1 MFFRG
6 RAKSAGEGAT
16 ESPAHRADIQGRT
29 QATRARRKRVL
40 DTEKTGT
47 RSETYMN
54 EHIAAEMIL
63 LEAELEIDRLKLQR
77 DRLFKMVM
85 ALDFEKLSAEQ
96 RRELDRIHKQK

>member
-1 MFFRG
+1 
-6 RAKSAGEGAT
+6 
-16 ESPAHRADIQGRT
+16 
-29 QATRARRKRVL
+29 
-40 DTEKTGT
+40 
-47 RSETYMN
+47 MN